1 MGPQIEP
8 FPVSKTARQQAPPK
22 KGLLPH
28 LLPPSAGER
37 PLLPW
42 LLPVMV
48 GRVTKLLFWRGSVVG
63 NKLPELLSRPNPQG
77 GCPSPWEGFGN
88 KILPLIGGSCCHAD
102 FGGRL

>member
-8 FPVSKTARQQAPPK
+8 FPVSKTAWQQAPPK
-22 KGLLPH
+22 KGLLPR
-28 LLPPSAGER
+28 LLPTLAVEGR
-37 PLLPW
+37 LLPG
-42 LLPVMV
+42 LLPFRTSRFSKFLVF
-48 GRVTKLLFWRGSVVG
+48 RESVVG

-102 FGGRL
+102 FGSRL